1 MSRYYEMT
9 AEVKG
14 YNKDKEEAIRDAFDD
29 EWGVDDSWIG
39 EHATVYNEQGQLV
52 SGVKS
57 ITFNGRNSLV
67 GGEGED
73 EFACRLCRAIWRANE
88 AFCDVEVRCVY
99 LDDPPTEI
107 YAFGEEAYEAWKE
120 AQCPS
125 PSTTS

>member
-14 YNKDKEEAIRDAFDD
+14 YNKDKEDAIRDAFDD
-29 EWGVDDSWIG
+29 EWGVDDSWSG
-39 EHATVYNEQGQLV
+39 ENSV
-52 SGVKS
+52 
-57 ITFNGRNSLV
+57 TFNGRNSLV

-99 LDDPPTEI
+99 LDDPPMEI

-120 AQCPS
+120 AQCPDL
-125 PSTTS
+125 STTS